1 MRAALFAVG
10 LALLVAVELG
20 APTRDPF
27 GNGTA
32 TAAAPATN
40 PCERATE
47 EQKTTLT
54 RPADLLLLEMP
65 DRAIWQ
71 RPDDI
76 MDKLNI
82 ADSAWV
88 ADVGA
93 GSGWFTIRLSQRVD
107 PQKRGRGKVFAQDV
121 QQEMLTAID
130 RRVRREGF
138 RNVVTIRGDDEST
151 RLPRHVLDA
160 ILVVDVYSEIAAE
173 KRIAF
178 LRDLA
183 DSLKPTGR
191 IGIVNYKPGAGGPG
205 PECRFPRSVVER
217 DARAADLQLF
227 PTVDLLYQYVVVL
240 GKEPSKARAVS

>member
-1 MRAALFAVG
+1 MRAALCTLG
-10 LALLVAVELG
+10 LALLIAIELG

-27 GNGTA
+27 DSGSTPPRVIEA
-32 TAAAPATN
+32 TQAAHV
-40 PCERATE
+40 E
-47 EQKTTLT
+47 EKATLT

-71 RPDDI
+71 RPDEI

-121 QQEMLTAID
+121 QKEMLTAID

-138 RNVVTIRGDDEST
+138 RNVETVQGDNDST

-160 ILVVDVYSEIAAE
+160 ILVVDVYAE
-173 KRIAF
+173 VTEGKRVAF
-178 LRDLA
+178 LRDLSE
-183 DSLKPTGR
+183 SLKPTGR

-205 PECRFPRSVVER
+205 PEEENRFPRSVVER
-217 DARAADLQLF
+217 DASEAKLQILSRMDLQ
-227 PTVDLLYQYVVVL
+227 YQYVVVL
-240 GKEPSKARAVS
+240 GK